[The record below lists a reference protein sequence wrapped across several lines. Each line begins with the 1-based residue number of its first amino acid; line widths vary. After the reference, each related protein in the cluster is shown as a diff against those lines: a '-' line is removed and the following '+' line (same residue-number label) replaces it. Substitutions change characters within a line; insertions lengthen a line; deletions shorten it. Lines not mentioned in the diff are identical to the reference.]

1 MAEAV
6 KDADNPF
13 TKKLIAAMEAVF
25 GQSPDLSVA
34 MSGRHKFKAHLAA
47 TQRARQYAA
56 WTSHTSKHKA
66 NGGGLY
72 ASMPR
77 PAFRGFVAKQRNRQH
92 NDTDIG
98 VLMNLRLHS
107 HCLHNLTGA
116 QCTPPTPLGMRTCAA
131 CNALGNRAV
140 EDETHFVLNCPVHKE
155 ERETMLERLRSIY
168 PKFDNQWNIS
178 NDIQKMRILLWSIP
192 DETAPWRPRDGTLST
207 ARTQAT
213 GTVLRFL
220 GAAAKRHPTMR
231 NLMFGRAPGA

>member
-1 MAEAV
+1 
-6 KDADNPF
+6 
-13 TKKLIAAMEAVF
+13 MEAVF

-47 TQRARQYAA
+47 AQRARQYAA
-56 WTSHTSKHKA
+56 WTAHTSKHKA

-107 HCLHNLTGA
+107 HCLHSLTGA

-131 CNALGNRAV
+131 CNALGNRTV
-140 EDETHFVLNCPVHKE
+140 EDETHFVLNCPVYKG
-155 ERETMLERLRSIY
+155 ERETILRRSSRRSCSR
-168 PKFDNQWNIS
+168 Q
-178 NDIQKMRILLWSIP
+178 
-192 DETAPWRPRDGTLST
+192 GT
-207 ARTQAT
+207 
-213 GTVLRFL
+213 
-220 GAAAKRHPTMR
+220 
-231 NLMFGRAPGA
+231 